1 MQRDASRELN
11 YVNNNWHGSCI
22 RILEAFGLGDAL
34 RLGYTPSE
42 TKKIPTFLR
51 TCDSAYRDGGNARFL
66 GVALCGKF
74 LPHKEFC
81 GLGDYLLSA
90 VSLAGLFG
98 IDFASYS

>member
-11 YVNNNWHGSCI
+11 YVNKFWHGSCI
-22 RILEAFGLGDAL
+22 RILGAFGLGGVL

-42 TKKIPTFLR
+42 TKKSPP
-51 TCDSAYRDGGNARFL
+51 SSAHVMGAYRDGGKARVF
-66 GVALCGKF
+66 GGALCGKF
-74 LPHKEFC
+74 LPHKGFC
-81 GLGDYLLSA
+81 GLGYYLLSA